1 MQTDRPPPFGGG
13 GRSVTASWFHLLRG
27 AASCAMGEIGGVPAR
42 RRGIGNDCNGGTR
55 MRGSMPRGGGA
66 ARHESEKSRRRS
78 VPGRCMRRTS
88 FRSPRRTP
96 RASRRPRAAGAA
108 WRRRV
113 PRARRARRARRRA
126 AARRHSARRTLEVPC
141 RRRRPVRHP
150 AARRRRRARCRRRS
164 GGAARHAA
172 APDDRRRMRRR
183 RRRCR
188 AADRRRRRVARR
200 FVAHHRLRDG
210 RARRRAARR
219 TPRRTRL
226 RRRSAPSFPR
236 RTPQERRNRA
246 IPMGAVGSPLNRASW
261 GGAGAPG
268 APGGAAPDR
277 SRPHPPP
284 RAGMGA
290 RRPAPDHC
298 AAASG
303 AAAPSAH

>member
-1 MQTDRPPPFGGG
+1 VQTDRPPPFGGG

-27 AASCAMGEIGGVPAR
+27 AASCAMGEIGGVSAR

-150 AARRRRRARCRRRS
+150 AAALPIVAVAALPGDSSRIIVCATVGRAAGRRGGRRAGRASAADPRRHSRAGRPRNDGTAPSRWGRS
-164 GGAARHAA
+164 G
-172 APDDRRRMRRR
+172 
-183 RRRCR
+183 
-188 AADRRRRRVARR
+188 
-200 FVAHHRLRDG
+200 
-210 RARRRAARR
+210 
-219 TPRRTRL
+219 
-226 RRRSAPSFPR
+226 
-236 RTPQERRNRA
+236 
-246 IPMGAVGSPLNRASW
+246 
-261 GGAGAPG
+261 
-268 APGGAAPDR
+268 
-277 SRPHPPP
+277 RP
-284 RAGMGA
+284 
-290 RRPAPDHC
+290 
-298 AAASG
+298 
-303 AAAPSAH
+303 